1 MGVRVYL
8 GTMSKPSQL
17 LNLPDDV
24 ARIAAAQVTAGRFPD
39 VEAVVRAGVR
49 AIERNHAELEALRAA
64 LIKGEESG
72 VFEGD
77 PFASV
82 RDELGLRS
90 R

>member
-1 MGVRVYL
+1 V
-8 GTMSKPSQL
+8 
-17 LNLPDDV
+17 
-24 ARIAAAQVTAGRFPD
+24 AAAQVAAGHFPN

-49 AIERNHAELEALRAA
+49 AIERDNAQRDAIRAA
-64 LIKGEESG
+64 LLEGEESG

-82 RDELGLRS
+82 RADLRLPK